1 MKLQR
6 WTSCAMGLGVALAL
20 ATAAEASAQT
30 DTTRRDTSQVR
41 IPIRKGSSTNGLAR
55 NETGG
60 VRRSESGGDIDVAA
74 VTRSRV
80 DSLEITVR
88 NYETRLASLEAANA
102 SAASRSSLLEARIN
116 ALADSLATTRTE
128 LANAR
133 TELAATNAKLTE
145 VDMRLQN
152 LNDRYNRFRNRSL
165 FGNSG
170 FYIGFGGG
178 TGHTSGTLREI
189 GYESAPQLTV
199 PIGWHKRGSMLGI
212 RTEWSMQRLEGVAV
226 PSFYNTDATVISGTA
241 RGPLSLPIKSGRSNA
256 IYVMGGGGFYQFRNF
271 GSTSALADK
280 FSGSIDGDTETKW
293 GFNAGAG
300 LEIHVLGASSLFFQT
315 SLTNVAADQGTSGE
329 EGRNLRWMPI
339 TIGFLL
345 R

>member
-1 MKLQR
+1 
-6 WTSCAMGLGVALAL
+6 MGLGVALAL
-20 ATAAEASAQT
+20 SAMAEAKAQA
-30 DTTRRDTSQVR
+30 DTTRRDTSQIR
-41 IPIRKGSSTNGLAR
+41 IPIRKGTST
-55 NETGG
+55 TGVTGTTGAGSG
-60 VRRSESGGDIDVAA
+60 VTRESRGDVDVAA

-80 DSLEITVR
+80 DSLEMTVR
-88 NYETRLASLEAANA
+88 SYETRLDSLEAANA
-102 SAASRSSLLEARIN
+102 SAASRTAALEARIN

-128 LANAR
+128 LASAR
-133 TELAATNAKLTE
+133 TELAATNAKLAD
-145 VDMRLQN
+145 VDTRLQN
-152 LNDRYNRFRNRSL
+152 LNQRFADSRNRTL

-170 FYIGFGGG
+170 FYVGFGGG
-178 TGHTSGTLREI
+178 TGHTSGTLRDI

-212 RTEWSMQRLEGVAV
+212 RTEWSMQRLEGVQV
-226 PSFYNTDATVISGTA
+226 GSFFNTDPTVFSGT
-241 RGPLSLPIKSGRSNA
+241 GLVTLSFPFNSAKTNSV
-256 IYVMGGGGFYQFRNF
+256 YVMGGGGFYMFRNF

-280 FSGSIDGDTETKW
+280 FSTSLDDAGTETKW

-300 LEIHVLGASSLFFQT
+300 LEFHILGATSLFLQT
-315 SLTNVAADQGTSGE
+315 SMTNVAADVGTSGE